1 MPQATNELGRYIDE
15 LRQQQNLSWRKA
27 SYRCGLSPET
37 LSMLVRRGN
46 LSTPR
51 PATLQAIADGLG
63 GNYERLMILAG
74 HWKEPGQTSPS
85 PEVRALLDHLV
96 RVYQDIRHDPAAR
109 QAFATSIRVQ
119 ADALRAVACADE
131 HAEETEQEQQYQN
144 TKQFA

>member
-1 MPQATNELGRYIDE
+1 MLEPTTELGHYINN
-15 LRQQQNLSWRKA
+15 LRLARNLSLRKA
-27 SYRCGLSPET
+27 SYTCGLSPET
-37 LSMLVRRGN
+37 IRTIISRGA

-51 PATLQAIADGLG
+51 PDTLQAIADGLG

-131 HAEETEQEQQYQN
+131 HAEETERQQYQN